1 MYRSRIVKRGLITIG
16 IVLGILAVL
25 LYRGDLK
32 RYPECQKKSEWFNAK
47 PVTYQGKTYQVKV
60 CGDGAGITGDLEKIK
75 VSVYA
80 PDGDL
85 VAVRRFTAD
94 FLGFIAPL
102 EYKPEG
108 IEYWDDDYGPA
119 FIRMPPTREDWVKA
133 RIPLISGI
141 SESEVKRIREE
152 RIREEET
159 ARAIIRRSAG
169 TVFDPDEPVITGSKS
184 KAEARLRNREAD
196 PSKK

>member
-1 MYRSRIVKRGLITIG
+1 MSGSRIVKRGLITIG
-16 IVLGILAVL
+16 VVSGILAVL
-25 LYRGDLK
+25 LYRGDSGG
-32 RYPECQKKSEWFNAK
+32 YPNCTRISEWFNAK
-47 PVTYQGKTYQVKV
+47 PVTYQGKTYQVKA
-60 CGDGAGITGDLEKIK
+60 CGDGAGITGSPEEIK

-85 VAVRRFTAD
+85 VAVRRFTAN
-94 FLGFIAPL
+94 FLAASINPL

-108 IEYWDDDYGPA
+108 IEYWDDYYGPA

-152 RIREEET
+152 RIREEEK
-159 ARAIIRRSAG
+159 ARAFLLRNAG
-169 TVFDPDEPVITGSKS
+169 TVFDPDEPVIPSSKS
-184 KAEARLRNREAD
+184 KAEADRNGRNR
-196 PSKK
+196 P

>member
-1 MYRSRIVKRGLITIG
+1 MYSSRIVKRGLITIG
-16 IVLGILAVL
+16 VILGILAVL

-32 RYPECQKKSEWFNAK
+32 RYPECKKKSEWFNAK

-94 FLGFIAPL
+94 FLGFFAPL

-119 FIRMPPTREDWVKA
+119 FIPMPPTWQDWVKA

-141 SESEVKRIREE
+141 SGSEVE
-152 RIREEET
+152 RIKMERIKDEET

-169 TVFDPDEPVITGSKS
+169 TVFDPDEPVIPNE
-184 KAEARLRNREAD
+184 KAEARLRNSEAA
-196 PSKK
+196 PFKK